1 MATRIKQLS
10 SKYTVI
16 LTRFPMSQ
24 SFESCYIWRL
34 LFCFVLQ
41 ALSPVMTTL
50 KTLKCSSNWRKC
62 LFVTQSI
69 HFGNHNLEIHSDV
82 SEFTGHYDEK
92 FCFNENLNKFH
103 QKFIMLC
110 SEWLKKQQWKLPPQI
125 SSIEQKKCYLEID
138 HIFLYPKPINT
149 NLRRLVQYYYI
160 ISYIESHR
168 ALIRLPKLL

>member
-1 MATRIKQLS
+1 MYFFIFENYTIILIDTVSIWILWFLEFKKYVETAPPCDSLTEQKTVLLIMRMS
-10 SKYTVI
+10 S
-16 LTRFPMSQ
+16 
-24 SFESCYIWRL
+24 
-34 LFCFVLQ
+34 
-41 ALSPVMTTL
+41 
-50 KTLKCSSNWRKC
+50 
-62 LFVTQSI
+62 
-69 HFGNHNLEIHSDV
+69 
-82 SEFTGHYDEK
+82 HYDEK

>member
-1 MATRIKQLS
+1 MLATRIKQLS
-10 SKYTVI
+10 PKYTVI

-50 KTLKCSSNWRKC
+50 KTLKCSSNWPKC

-82 SEFTGHYDEK
+82 SEFTGPESQNQMLNEIFWTIWFDEK
-92 FCFNENLNKFH
+92 MRIASTILYSYRGRFF
-103 QKFIMLC
+103 LC
-110 SEWLKKQQWKLPPQI
+110 YVSWE
-125 SSIEQKKCYLEID
+125 
-138 HIFLYPKPINT
+138 
-149 NLRRLVQYYYI
+149 LVWC
-160 ISYIESHR
+160 S
-168 ALIRLPKLL
+168 LFW